1 MIDKTTMLRLMRG
14 SPSAPPV
21 RVLVLHDCGVAADRL
36 TAELARGGTSLLS
49 QRVNSEGGFLQ
60 ALRAFGPDL
69 VLAAATL
76 ANFNARTALA
86 LLQAQRPGTPVI
98 LIVETFDDEIAVRCL
113 RAGAENVVL
122 ESNLGRLG
130 PAIQR
135 ALSVR
140 QPLRRLSRRQ
150 LQVLRLVTE
159 GLTSRQIAA
168 RFGLSV
174 KTVETHR
181 SSGMRRL
188 GLGDVTELVRY
199 AVRVGLIPQTGS
211 MVPDT
216 MGASGRRVAAAT
228 HLNPLRVAED

>member
-1 MIDKTTMLRLMRG
+1 MLKLLRG
-14 SPSAPPV
+14 TASPAPV
-21 RVLVLHDCGVAADRL
+21 RILVLHDCAVAADRL
-36 TAELARGGTSLLS
+36 TRELARGGTSLLS
-49 QRVNSEGGFLQ
+49 QRVNSEAGFLQ
-60 ALRAFGPDL
+60 AVRAFGPDL

-76 ANFNARTALA
+76 ANFSARTALQ
-86 LLQAQRPGTPVI
+86 LLQTQRPGTPVI
-98 LIVETFDDEIAVRCL
+98 LIVETLDDEMAVGCL

-130 PAIQR
+130 PALQR

-159 GLTSRQIAA
+159 GLTSKEVAA

-174 KTVETHR
+174 KTVESHR

-188 GLGDVTELVRY
+188 GLADVTELVRY
-199 AVRVGLIPQTGS
+199 AVRVGLIPQTGR
-211 MVPDT
+211 MVPD
-216 MGASGRRVAAAT
+216 MKGASGRRVAAST
-228 HLNPLRVAED
+228 HQNPLQVADD

>member
-1 MIDKTTMLRLMRG
+1 MLKLMRR
-14 SPSAPPV
+14 SASAPPV
-21 RVLVLHDCGVAADRL
+21 RVLVLHDCAVAADRL
-36 TAELARGGTSLLS
+36 TAELARGGTILLS

-60 ALRAFGPDL
+60 AVRAFGPDL
-69 VLAAATL
+69 VLASATL
-76 ANFNARTALA
+76 ANFNARTALH
-86 LLQAQRPGTPVI
+86 LLQTYRPGTPVI
-98 LIVETFDDEIAVRCL
+98 LIVETLDDEIVVRCL

-122 ESNLGRLG
+122 ESNLNRLG
-130 PAIQR
+130 PAMQR

-159 GLTSRQIAA
+159 GLTSKEIAA

-181 SSGMRRL
+181 GSGMRRL
-188 GLGDVTELVRY
+188 GLADVTELVRY

-211 MVPDT
+211 MVPDIK
-216 MGASGRRVAAAT
+216 GASGRRVAAST
-228 HLNPLRVAED
+228 HLNPLQVAED